1 MTFDNPQSL
10 AKELFV
16 ETRSFFFRPFDII
29 RGFRAEN
36 LRYDLLAGLT
46 VAVVMLPQAMAY
58 ALIAELPPQIG
69 IWSVIVASVVGILW
83 GSSRFL
89 HTGPT
94 NAASLLVLSTLLAV
108 AAPGTPQYLAF
119 AGVMAVMVGLIRLF
133 MGLARMGVL
142 VNFVADSVVV
152 GFTAGAGIL
161 ICINQLQHILRV
173 EIEPTPMF
181 IQTLYELALVNDTV
195 HFPSLLIGGGTIVLM
210 LVVKRVR
217 PSWPDALTAI
227 LVMTL
232 VSWVFRLS
240 QHGIIVVGEI
250 PRGLPPIAKL
260 PLLDIHLIRS
270 LATGA
275 LAVAVIGLVEAMS
288 IARAITAKS
297 GERIDTNQEFVG
309 QGLANIAAGLFS
321 GYTCSGSF
329 TRTAVNYASGA
340 RSPMSV
346 IFAALFVVAIVAA
359 LAPLASLI
367 PRATL
372 AGLLIVIGIRLV
384 DTKKMASVWRIS
396 RGDTTIMIAT
406 FAATL
411 LLPLEFAVL
420 TGILVSFGRHLAET
434 STPQVQR
441 LLPDENFE
449 ELIYVPENPECPQLG
464 VLTIR
469 GSLYFGATVHV
480 EDEIRKHVDAYPQQK
495 FLLLQMQQV
504 NRCDVTGLRMLETLV
519 DQTRRRGGDLYL
531 TGVHQAVWQ
540 RMKLGGFDL
549 LLGHNHFLPE
559 DTAIENL
566 FYKVLD
572 PAICIYKCP
581 LRVWSH
587 CQTLPKSDRLVEIV
601 DLPEAQAIPATSM
614 ITPAELWE
622 LLGQEPVA
630 DRPLV
635 VDVREKPEYQV
646 GHIPDVELKPM
657 PELLGSTGGLPKDRD
672 IVFVCRTGR
681 RSSRVIVALQK
692 RGYHRLRMLNG
703 GMMAWREAGLPQVIE

>member
-1 MTFDNPQSL
+1 MSADNNQSL
-10 AKELFV
+10 AKELFE
-16 ETRSFFFRPFDII
+16 ETRSYFFRPFDVI

-36 LRYDLLAGLT
+36 IRFDLLAGLT

-69 IWSVIVASVVGILW
+69 INSVIVASVVGVLW

-94 NAASLLVLSTLLAV
+94 NAASLLVLSTLLTV
-108 AAPGTPQYLAF
+108 AAPGTPEYLAA

-161 ICINQLQHILRV
+161 ICINQLQHVLKI
-173 EIEPTPMF
+173 EIEPTPLF
-181 IQTLYELALVNDTV
+181 FQTLDELFRSNDPI
-195 HFPSLLIGGGTIVLM
+195 HWSSLIIGLGTILAM
-210 LVVKRVR
+210 LVIKRLR
-217 PSWPDALTAI
+217 SSWPDALIAI
-227 LVMTL
+227 VVMTL
-232 VSWVFRLS
+232 ISGILRLE
-240 QHGIIVVGEI
+240 QRGVVVVGTV
-250 PRGLPPIAKL
+250 PGGLPPIANL
-260 PLLDIHLIRS
+260 PLLDIHLIRN

-297 GERIDTNQEFVG
+297 GDRIDANQEFVG
-309 QGLANIAAGLFS
+309 QGLANIAAGLYS

-340 RSPMSV
+340 RSAMSV
-346 IFAALFVVAIVAA
+346 VFAAVFVVAIIWI
-359 LAPLASLI
+359 LAPAAAII

-384 DTKKMASVWRIS
+384 DVKKIASVWRIS
-396 RGDTTIMIAT
+396 RGDSVIMIAT

-420 TGILVSFGRHLAET
+420 TGILVSFGRHLVDT
-434 STPQVQR
+434 SRPEVQT
-441 LLPDENFE
+441 LLPDENYK
-449 ELIYVPENPECPQLG
+449 ELIHLPEKPECPQLG

-480 EDEIRKHVDAYPQQK
+480 EDEVRKHVEANPAQNY
-495 FLLLQMQQV
+495 LLLHMQQV
-504 NRCDVTGLRMLETLV
+504 NRCDVSGLRMLETLV

-540 RMKLGGFDL
+540 RMKLGGFDR
-549 LLGHNHFLPE
+549 LLGHDHFLTE
-559 DTAIENL
+559 DMAIEHL
-566 FYKVLD
+566 FYMVLD

-581 LRVWSH
+581 LKVWSQ
-587 CQTLPKSDRLVEIV
+587 CQTLPKSDRLVGIV
-601 DLPEAQAIPATSM
+601 DLPDAQEIPATLR
-614 ITPAELWE
+614 IAPAALWE
-622 LLGQEPVA
+622 ILGSDQVNRPV
-630 DRPLV
+630 V
-635 VDVREKPEYQV
+635 IDVRERPEYER
-646 GHIPDVELKPM
+646 GHIPDVELRPM
-657 PELLGSTGGLPKDRD
+657 PELLSPDAELPNDRD
-672 IVFVCRTGR
+672 VVLVCRTGR
-681 RSSRVIVALQK
+681 RSSRVIVALRR
-692 RGYHRLRMLNG
+692 RGLNRIRMVDG
-703 GMMAWREAGLPQVIE
+703 GMIAWREAGLPQVIE